1 MMREDPPVPGAL
13 LEVRGLKR
21 HFPAGGGILKRSRKV
36 KAVDGVDLAIMPGE
50 TLGLVGESGCGK
62 TTLGRLIARLEE
74 PTEGDILFEGN
85 PITGISDRELRSI
98 RRSIQ
103 IIFQNPFSSLNPRM
117 RVRDILEEPLI
128 IHRMGNSAARQ
139 RRVMQLLD
147 MVGLRKE
154 YADRYPH
161 EFSGGQRQRIGI
173 ARALTL
179 GPKLVICDEPVS
191 ALDVSIQAQIINL
204 LKDLQ
209 EEFGLAYLFISHD
222 LRVVEHISDRVAVMY
237 LGRIVESASAEDL
250 YRHTYHPYTEALLSA
265 LPVPDPT
272 ADIARDHPGGAACR
286 VRSIRRR
293 AAISRRAA
301 RMSRTSAAARRRSS
315 RNTGQIIWC
324 VVCGSTRFA
333 AGATS
338 VSKRPL
344 RTERDTPRE
353 QAQDRGT

>member
-1 MMREDPPVPGAL
+1 M
-13 LEVRGLKR
+13 EVRGLKR
-21 HFPAGGGILKRSRKV
+21 HFPTGGEIWKRSRKV

-74 PTEGDILFEGN
+74 PTEGDILFEGS
-85 PITGISDRELRSI
+85 PITGISDRELSI

-179 GPKLVICDEPVS
+179 GPE
-191 ALDVSIQAQIINL
+191 A
-204 LKDLQ
+204 
-209 EEFGLAYLFISHD
+209 
-222 LRVVEHISDRVAVMY
+222 
-237 LGRIVESASAEDL
+237 
-250 YRHTYHPYTEALLSA
+250 RHL
-265 LPVPDPT
+265 
-272 ADIARDHPGGAACR
+272 
-286 VRSIRRR
+286 RR
-293 AAISRRAA
+293 A
-301 RMSRTSAAARRRSS
+301 
-315 RNTGQIIWC
+315 GL
-324 VVCGSTRFA
+324 
-333 AGATS
+333 GA
-338 VSKRPL
+338 
-344 RTERDTPRE
+344 
-353 QAQDRGT
+353 